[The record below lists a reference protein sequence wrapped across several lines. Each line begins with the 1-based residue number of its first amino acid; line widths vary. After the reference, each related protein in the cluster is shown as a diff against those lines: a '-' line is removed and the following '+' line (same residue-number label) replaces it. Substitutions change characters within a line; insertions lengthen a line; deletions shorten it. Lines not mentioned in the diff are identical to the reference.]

1 MNQNKK
7 LPQIKKSRWYFKWWG
22 VGIILLVLLIVSISF
37 YFYDRV
43 LFYKKAIE
51 SGGILLGGYSAY
63 EGGVIQGS
71 DESITREDLESG
83 HNPSIGA
90 DNPVMTMVLF
100 SDFNCPYCY
109 GYYPVLRQFVLENNE
124 KTKLIFRDFP
134 LDDDKASLAANC
146 AFAQGRFWQM
156 HDKLFSNQSELDDS
170 SILKIAEEIDLDLDK
185 FNNCY
190 LQEEF
195 KNDIGEDFLLGVR
208 AGVSGTPTL
217 FINGSKF
224 PGVMSKNILEQILAV
239 LENEPEN

>member
-1 MNQNKK
+1 MSEQNLTKNKK
-7 LPQIKKSRWYFKWWG
+7 TKWYFKWWG
-22 VGIILLVLLIVSISF
+22 AGIILLVLLIVSMSF

-43 LFYKKAIE
+43 SFYKKAIE
-51 SGGILLGGYSAY
+51 SGSILLGGYSTY
-63 EGGVIQGS
+63 KGGVIQNP

-90 DNPVMTMVLF
+90 ENPIMTMVLF

-134 LDDDKASLAANC
+134 LDDDMASLAANC
-146 AFAQGRFWQM
+146 AFVQGRFWQM
-156 HDKLFSNQSELDDS
+156 HDKLFSHQEELDEEV
-170 SILKIAEEIDLDLDK
+170 ILALAQELELDLDK

-190 LQEEF
+190 LQEEL
-195 KNDIGEDFLLGVR
+195 KNDIGEDFLLGAR
-208 AGVSGTPTL
+208 AGVSGTPTI

-239 LENEPEN
+239 LEGEAEN